1 MKQAHS
7 DIISDFKSGIL
18 KWGDISLVF
27 IQREGQ
33 KLIEKIR
40 NSTEAIFVEIRDK
53 IFSEAKADLSILKK
67 QIKKGAAKAKE
78 IFNRIFHKNDNKD
91 GQ

>member
-7 DIISDFKSGIL
+7 DIIGDFKSGIL
-18 KWGDISLVF
+18 KWGEISLVF

-40 NSTEAIFVEIRDK
+40 NSTEPIFVEIRDK

-67 QIKKGAAKAKE
+67 
-78 IFNRIFHKNDNKD
+78 
-91 GQ
+91 